1 MFNFGSSW
9 CSAPLKG
16 PVMQCPQCG
25 SPNDV
30 GNHYCKSCGNPFGI
44 KCEVCSHINGV
55 TSRFCG
61 QCGTR
66 LVSKGVV
73 ADPSSQRLLRALST
87 KGGERKRLTLLFADI
102 RNSTSLIDSLGD
114 PELGLRRLQP
124 VIGLMNEAVIRYD

>member
-1 MFNFGSSW
+1 
-9 CSAPLKG
+9 
-16 PVMQCPQCG
+16 MQCPQCG

-55 TSRFCG
+55 TNRFCG

-87 KGGERKRLTLLFADI
+87 KGGERKRPADS
-102 RNSTSLIDSLGD
+102 RRRHTDLGSNMLAGVAL
-114 PELGLRRLQP
+114 PAQRLDHRARGGRCLAWQ
-124 VIGLMNEAVIRYD
+124 